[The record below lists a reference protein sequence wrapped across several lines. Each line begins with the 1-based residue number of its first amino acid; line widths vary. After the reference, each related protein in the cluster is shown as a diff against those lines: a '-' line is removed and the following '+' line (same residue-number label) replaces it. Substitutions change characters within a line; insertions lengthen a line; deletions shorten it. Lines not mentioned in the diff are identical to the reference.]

1 MTQHIG
7 IVAGSAEGAALC
19 YRTICLEAPA
29 IMGEHNHPEITMN
42 SVPLAEHMRHIRAND
57 WETLAGILAA
67 SAHKVARA
75 GADFAICPDNTYHQ
89 AFKYL
94 IPQSPIPWLHIAGAV
109 AAEASRLGYVRLGIL
124 GTKYLM
130 EGGVYP
136 EALEEF
142 QIESEIPDE
151 AARGRIN
158 EIIFKELVNGIFP
171 EASRLYFNEVAE
183 KLKSRGCDAVV
194 LGCTEIPLIVRPD
207 DTPLPTL
214 DSTRLLTRA
223 ALQRALAS

>member
-1 MTQHIG
+1 VTKHIG

-42 SVPLAEHMRHIRAND
+42 SIPMAKHMPPIIAND
-57 WETLAGILAA
+57 WEAVAKLMAD
-67 SAHKVARA
+67 SAHKVAKA

-89 AFKYL
+89 AFRYL

-109 AAEASRLGYVRLGIL
+109 AEEANRAGYKRLGIL
-124 GTKYLM
+124 GTKYLV
-130 EGGVYP
+130 ESDVYP
-136 EALEEF
+136 EALAEF
-142 QIESEIPDE
+142 KIEREIPDSGDRE
-151 AARGRIN
+151 KIN

-171 EASRLYFNEVAE
+171 ETSRLFFNEVAE
-183 KLKSRGCDAVV
+183 KLKARGCDAVV

-214 DSTRLLTRA
+214 DSTRLLARA
-223 ALQRALAS
+223 ALKKALKQ

>member
-1 MTQHIG
+1 M
-7 IVAGSAEGAALC
+7 
-19 YRTICLEAPA
+19 
-29 IMGEHNHPEITMN
+29 
-42 SVPLAEHMRHIRAND
+42 AEHMPHIRAND
-57 WETLAGILAA
+57 WEAVAMLLAA
-67 SAHKVARA
+67 SAHKLAKA

-109 AAEASRLGYVRLGIL
+109 AEEANRLGYVRLGIL

-142 QIESEIPDE
+142 RIESEIPEE
-151 AARGRIN
+151 ADRERIN
-158 EIIFKELVNGIFP
+158 EIIFKELVNGVFP
-171 EASRLYFNEVAE
+171 ETSRLYFNEVAE
-183 KLKSRGCDAVV
+183 KLKTRGCDAVV

-214 DSTRLLTRA
+214 DSTRLLARA
-223 ALQRALAS
+223 ALKRALEQPL

>member
-42 SVPLAEHMRHIRAND
+42 SIPMAEHMHHIRAND
-57 WETLAGILAA
+57 WEAVAKLLAA

-89 AFKYL
+89 SFKYL

-109 AAEASRLGYVRLGIL
+109 AAEAHSAGYTRLGIL
-124 GTKYLM
+124 GTKYLT
-130 EGGVYP
+130 ESDVYP
-136 EALEEF
+136 EALHEF
-142 QIESEIPDE
+142 KIEREIPDKADRE
-151 AARGRIN
+151 KIN
-158 EIIFKELVNGIFP
+158 EIIFKELVNGLFP
-171 EASRLYFNEVAE
+171 ETSRLYLNEVAG
-183 KLKSRGCDAVV
+183 KLKARGCDAVV
-194 LGCTEIPLIVRPD
+194 LGCTELPLIVLPD

-214 DSTRLLTRA
+214 DSTRLLARA
-223 ALQRALAS
+223 ALKRALEG